1 MSSIKTNAMR
11 HLDASSN
18 AFDLDLNGNTT
29 FNTSGLVTATKAN
42 LTVPTRSDI
51 SGSVT
56 WDLANNNQNFR
67 LTGNVTAVA
76 APSNVVV
83 GQTGSIFIEQDTTG
97 GHTIGGWDSAWT
109 GIGGAAGAPLLSTAG
124 GAVDR
129 LDYVVRSATEI
140 HVVTTWLC
148 IMIYLVIQFS

>member
-29 FNTSGLVTATKAN
+29 FNTTGLVTATCTSQ
-42 LTVPTRSDI
+42 TVPTRSDI

-56 WDLANNNQNFR
+56 WNLTNNNQNFR

-76 APSNVVV
+76 APTFFTA
-83 GQTGSIFIEQDTTG
+83 GQSGSIFIEQDSTG
-97 GHTIGGWDSAWT
+97 GRTIGGWDSVWKF
-109 GIGGAAGAPLLSTAG
+109 IGGAAGAPQLSTAG

-140 HVVTTWLC
+140 HVVTTLG
-148 IMIYLVIQFS
+148 YAS

>member
-56 WDLANNNQNFR
+56 WDLSNNNQNFR

-76 APSNVVV
+76 APSNVVA

-97 GHTIGGWDSAWT
+97 GRTIGGWNSAWKF
-109 GIGGAAGAPLLSTAG
+109 IGGATGAPVLSTAG

-140 HVVTTWLC
+140 HVVTTLG
-148 IMIYLVIQFS
+148 YAS

>member
-29 FNTSGLVTATKAN
+29 FNTSGLVTATKA
-42 LTVPTRSDI
+42 
-51 SGSVT
+51 
-56 WDLANNNQNFR
+56 
-67 LTGNVTAVA
+67 
-76 APSNVVV
+76 APSNVVA

-97 GHTIGGWDSAWT
+97 GRTIGGWNSAWKF
-109 GIGGAAGAPLLSTAG
+109 IGGAAGAPVLSTAG

-140 HVVTTWLC
+140 HVVTTLG
-148 IMIYLVIQFS
+148 YAS